1 MNLPMHWRDKGK
13 RDRPKLATYSKE
25 TNGKTPNTISYAD
38 FEAAF
43 LTWLDELDWASVIDA
58 ADSEEIKA
66 FEAKVGSL
74 DLAISRDSQRVETI
88 IDALVDLPSPALK
101 ARLAAT
107 ESALVAAKSER
118 EEAAT
123 LNGPPRRPTTP
134 CKCCISFTGKWSIR
148 KWRSVRRFHLH
159 PQAKVFFG
167 TIEWGRAFLSG
178 LPPSTK
184 QKALRHQSDTKAPRK
199 RGGEIPDSSNREA
212 RIY

>member
-1 MNLPMHWRDKGK
+1 MTFA
-13 RDRPKLATYSKE
+13 RPIESARSARPCADLAPATR
-25 TNGKTPNTISYAD
+25 AHRR
-38 FEAAF
+38 AAG
-43 LTWLDELDWASVIDA
+43 SVA
-58 ADSEEIKA
+58 
-66 FEAKVGSL
+66 VGSEKPT
-74 DLAISRDSQRVETI
+74 ASERCCVETI

>member
-1 MNLPMHWRDKGK
+1 MHWRDKGK

-88 IDALVDLPSPALK
+88 IDVLVDLPSPALK
-101 ARLAAT
+101 ARLEAT
-107 ESALVAAKSER
+107 ESALAAAKSER
-118 EEAAT
+118 EEA
-123 LNGPPRRPTTP
+123 GKRR
-134 CKCCISFTGKWSIR
+134 KLSIAI
-148 KWRSVRRFHLH
+148 F
-159 PQAKVFFG
+159 
-167 TIEWGRAFLSG
+167 
-178 LPPSTK
+178 
-184 QKALRHQSDTKAPRK
+184 
-199 RGGEIPDSSNREA
+199 
-212 RIY
+212 